1 MAYMNKRKKKYKLNR
16 NAPKA
21 QEGIATVGQ
30 WAEHVWDGIVDTI
43 QNINLNAPQIDFGGG
58 ARKGGEGPGGESASE
73 GDKYSSD
80 YVPSS
85 KTDYSNLTRD
95 DLEWMHGRWYDFGRL
110 DDLLQNNPNQRGGAT
125 GRRFDMASLYHT
137 PENINFDFDVKK
149 GNQKSGREQGF
160 RVGDKITNTH
170 PQNLSAILMDALYH
184 DPLAIQTLKRNSFNN
199 PKRKDAVTNL
209 NKKHGLPE
217 GAIKGDNRWALRDI
231 DEDAWARE
239 MKKLDAKLK
248 GTGSKNYKGP
258 AYDVYLM
265 NELLGPYLPK
275 GMVID
280 PQMAQFMNK
289 FLGDGLFTD
298 AAAAMH
304 PDIFDPGV
312 AGGGRMEDGTYSPY
326 RTRNKP
332 SAGFD
337 KFINAPQNYIY
348 NLEASG
354 YSPDDRPSQEW
365 LHMQHLSNQGAKD
378 GMGGYNKHELAQ
390 MLMQDKDFLAKNA
403 LNRNEIYRI
412 SELDNWG
419 VFHKGEDPNVFKFG
433 VSWDDK
439 NQRWYSE
446 GTKDWLT
453 DKQAAAL
460 ERNITQKYIEDS
472 GWQQF
477 DPQHNIEPVTIGHV
491 PSGKTEGGQMP
502 TPGGPLGFTNT
513 GDDIETDINEF
524 NQGVD
529 VSGGAEGGE
538 TEGGG
543 AVETTGGGRGKSRER
558 RSMDA
563 ILDSVTSGTHV
574 VTGEN
579 YNESDL
585 KRDSAIIKREFGDDA
600 YNTLLSELMNVDTG
614 QPGSE
619 ETVVNQ
625 GGGERPTN
633 ELSGINR
640 RNLNFTGGDFNQG
653 FNQDEDENEMSIY
666 EQVQRLR
673 NPDDYEDD
681 DYGEEYEPK
690 DARDNKSDVSQ
701 ASKGFTEAEETKD
714 AGTGGGYSPFPDQM
728 SYEEMVR
735 MMSLGET
742 PVYKHGG
749 FGKGFDMNKM
759 KFYNKGG
766 KTLKARDGA
775 NFSSVAS
782 AFGGGGGGGT
792 GVRGFNIAPIYNEKP
807 QDPLASGE
815 IYLNTKL
822 LRLQKELSG
831 LDPNDPA
838 NQDAIAALMQE
849 IEESKAE
856 LSALRGGGPGTAY

>member
-58 ARKGGEGPGGESASE
+58 ARKGGEGPGGESTSE
-73 GDKYSSD
+73 NDPYSGD
-80 YVPSS
+80 YVPSNKNNYTNLS
-85 KTDYSNLTRD
+85 KD
-95 DLEWMHGRWYDFGRL
+95 DLMWRYGKYYDL
-110 DDLLQNNPNQRGGAT
+110 PTHYSMLEDNPNQRRGAT
-125 GRRFDMASLYHT
+125 GRRFDWAKQFHT
-137 PENINFDFDVKK
+137 PENVNFDYDVKK
-149 GNQKSGREQGF
+149 GNQKSGRDQGF
-160 RVGDKITNTH
+160 RVGDQITNRH
-170 PQNLSAILMDALYH
+170 PYNISAVLMDALYQ
-184 DPLAIQTLKRNSFNN
+184 DPEAIQALKRNSYQFA
-199 PKRKDAVTNL
+199 PRTDAVTNL
-209 NKKHGLPE
+209 SKKHGLPD
-217 GAIKGDNRWALRDI
+217 DNVIGHNRRFLRDI
-231 DEDAWARE
+231 DQ
-239 MKKLDAKLK
+239 KKLDRQNEKLAL
-248 GTGSKNYKGP
+248 SKSGKKFKNFKDH
-258 AYDVYLM
+258 AYDVDLM
-265 NELLGPYLPK
+265 NQLLGPYLPK
-275 GMVID
+275 GMTID
-280 PQMAQFMNK
+280 SQTADMINYFI
-289 FLGDGLFTD
+289 GDDMFTD

-312 AGGGRMEDGTYSPY
+312 AGGGQMKDGTYSPF
-326 RTRNKP
+326 RTRKDP

-354 YSPDDRPSQEW
+354 MSPDDRPSQEW
-365 LHMQHLSNQGAKD
+365 LHMQHLSNQGANE

-390 MLMQDKDFLAKNA
+390 MLMQDKNFLAKNA

-439 NQRWYSE
+439 NQKWYSE

-460 ERNITQKYIEDS
+460 ERNITQKYIDDS

-491 PSGKTEGGQMP
+491 PSGKTDEGQMP
-502 TPGGPLGFTNT
+502 TPAGPLGFTDT
-513 GDDIETDINEF
+513 SDDLETDINEF
-524 NQGVD
+524 NQVNQGVD
-529 VSGGAEGGE
+529 VSGGTEG

-543 AVETTGGGRGKSRER
+543 ATETTGGGRGKSRER

-600 YNTLLSELMNVDTG
+600 YNTLLKELMSVDTVE
-614 QPGSE
+614 PGSE
-619 ETVVNQ
+619 ETVVNETPT
-625 GGGERPTN
+625 GGGGMPKKRNLSADFVVDDEDSFWNRN
-633 ELSGINR
+633 QGEEEEMSLGEWISAIRNDDWDDEDDEEEEEVEGQESGASYSGDSMSGFAGDSGLSGINPINR
-640 RNLNFTGGDFNQG
+640 
-653 FNQDEDENEMSIY
+653 
-666 EQVQRLR
+666 
-673 NPDDYEDD
+673 
-681 DYGEEYEPK
+681 K
-690 DARDNKSDVSQ
+690 
-701 ASKGFTEAEETKD
+701 
-714 AGTGGGYSPFPDQM
+714 GGYSPFPGQM
-728 SYEEMVR
+728 SAEEMQR
-735 MMSLGET
+735 MMAKGET

-759 KFYNKGG
+759 KFYRKGG
-766 KTLKARDGA
+766 KPIKAEGGVDLSQVARA
-775 NFSSVAS
+775 FS
-782 AFGGGGGGGT
+782 GGQ
-792 GVRGFNIAPIYNEKP
+792 GVGGFNIAPIYNTAAK
-807 QDPLASGE
+807 DPIQAGDT
-815 IYLNTKL
+815 YLSMKIM
-822 LRLQKELSG
+822 RLEKELSQ

-838 NQDAIAALMQE
+838 NQDTIASLMQE

-856 LSALRGGGPGTAY
+856 LIAIRGGGVGASRG

>member
-58 ARKGGEGPGGESASE
+58 ARKGGEGPGGESTSE
-73 GDKYSSD
+73 NDPYSGD
-80 YVPSS
+80 YVPSNKNNYTNLS
-85 KTDYSNLTRD
+85 KD
-95 DLEWMHGRWYDFGRL
+95 DLMWRYGKYYDLPRHYSML
-110 DDLLQNNPNQRGGAT
+110 EDNPNQRRGAT
-125 GRRFDMASLYHT
+125 GRRFDWAKQFHT
-137 PENINFDFDVKK
+137 PENVNFDYDVKK
-149 GNQKSGREQGF
+149 GNQKSGRDQGF
-160 RVGDKITNTH
+160 RVGDQITNRH
-170 PQNLSAILMDALYH
+170 PYNISAVLMDALYQ
-184 DPLAIQTLKRNSFNN
+184 DPEAIQALKRNSYQFA
-199 PKRKDAVTNL
+199 PRTDAVTDL
-209 NKKHGLPE
+209 SKKHGLPD
-217 GAIKGDNRWALRDI
+217 DNVIGHNRRFLRDI
-231 DEDAWARE
+231 DQDKLARE
-239 MKKLDAKLK
+239 QKKFDKK
-248 GTGSKNYKGP
+248 KQGTGYKNYRGHLS
-258 AYDVYLM
+258 DVDLM
-265 NELLGPYLPK
+265 NQLLGPYLPK
-275 GMVID
+275 GMTID
-280 PQMAQFMNK
+280 SQTADMINYFI
-289 FLGDGLFTD
+289 GDDMFTD

-312 AGGGRMEDGTYSPY
+312 TGGAF
-326 RTRNKP
+326 RTRRDP
-332 SAGFD
+332 SEGFD

-365 LHMQHLSNQGAKD
+365 LHMQHLSNQGANE

-543 AVETTGGGRGKSRER
+543 TEGGGAAETTGGGRGKSRQR

-640 RNLNFTGGDFNQG
+640 RNLNFTGGDFNQS

-681 DYGEEYEPK
+681 NYGEEYEPK

-701 ASKGFTEAEETKD
+701 ASKGFTEAEEIKD

-766 KTLKARDGA
+766 KTLKAQDGA

-822 LRLQKELSG
+822 LRLQKELNG